1 MKQRL
6 IFAQA
11 LMEKPDILMLDEPT
25 NALDADGVNTIRK
38 LILGEKE
45 RGTLIMI
52 ASHNREDIKI
62 MADVVYSV
70 KNGCVA
76 LEEDNYEK

>member
-1 MKQRL
+1 
-6 IFAQA
+6 
-11 LMEKPDILMLDEPT
+11 
-25 NALDADGVNTIRK
+25 
-38 LILGEKE
+38 
-45 RGTLIMI
+45 MI